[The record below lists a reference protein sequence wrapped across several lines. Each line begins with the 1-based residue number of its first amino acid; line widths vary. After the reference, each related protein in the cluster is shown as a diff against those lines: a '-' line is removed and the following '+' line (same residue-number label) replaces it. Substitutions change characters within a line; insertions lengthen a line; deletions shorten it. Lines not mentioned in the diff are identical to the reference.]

1 MVTEAGLLVKHD
13 ESVTGSQQAAKPGT
27 SCAGKHINIDV
38 A

>member
-27 SCAGKHINIDV
+27 WRAGHNTKNDV